1 MEDQTKVIHL
11 GEIKNSFGA
20 VINPIVQSTTFERG
34 DDGNFVDG
42 RDIYTRASNP
52 NRRALEELLAGL
64 ENGTKA
70 FAFSSG
76 LTATMSIFNAL
87 GSDSHI
93 ILPDDIY
100 YGSRVLI
107 DEVFGHWGL
116 KYTAVDMTQISEIE
130 KAIQTNTKLI
140 WIESPSNPSLKVVD
154 IKAICSLA
162 KSRNI
167 LSANDNTWATPYFTK
182 SFDLGV
188 DMVMHSSTKYFSG
201 HSDILGG
208 CVIVNQNTNSEIVNR
223 IALFQSLGGGVPSPA
238 DCWLLKR
245 SLATFYARMPIHG
258 ANAMELAIYLEN
270 HPKILKVNY
279 PGLETNEYHEL
290 AKSQMINGFGG
301 MLSFIIDGNEQ
312 ETLKALSK
320 LKLVKHATSL
330 GGVETLVDHRKTAE
344 GIHSFSPANLVRVSV
359 GIESIKDIIEDFQ
372 QAFMQ

>member
-1 MEDQTKVIHL
+1 MQDQTKVIHL

-34 DDGNFVDG
+34 DDGNFVEG

-64 ENGTKA
+64 ENGSKA

-140 WIESPSNPSLKVVD
+140 WIESPSNPSLKIVD

-167 LSANDNTWATPYFTK
+167 LSANDNTWATPFFTK
-182 SFDLGV
+182 SFNLGV
-188 DMVMHSSTKYFSG
+188 DLVMHSSTKYFSG

-245 SLATFYARMPIHG
+245 SLATFYVRMPIHG
-258 ANAMELAIYLEN
+258 ANAMSLATYLEN
-270 HPKILKVNY
+270 HPKILKINY
-279 PGLETNEYHEL
+279 PGLESNEYHEL

-301 MLSFIIDGNEQ
+301 MLSFLYDGNEQ

-344 GIHSFSPANLVRVSV
+344 GIHSLSPSNLVRVSV

-372 QAFMQ
+372 QAFVQ